1 MYLRY
6 AFSFIKTKRMKSI
19 KKTIAYFFA
28 GLVLIFAIIAI
39 LGIWDIIELDNL
51 LRKMFGSVLVIM
63 AASAVIVF
71 LFGVLIRDS
80 TDKD

>member
-1 MYLRY
+1 
-6 AFSFIKTKRMKSI
+6 MKSI

-28 GLVLIFAIIAI
+28 ALVLIFAVIAI

-51 LRKMFGSVLVIM
+51 IRKMFGSVLVIM

-71 LFGVLIRDS
+71 LFGVLIRDNS
-80 TDKD
+80 ERD

>member
-1 MYLRY
+1 
-6 AFSFIKTKRMKSI
+6 MKSI
-19 KKTIAYFFA
+19 KKTIAYFFTA
-28 GLVLIFAIIAI
+28 LVLIFAVIAI
-39 LGIWDIIELDNL
+39 MGIWDIIILDNL

-71 LFGVLIRDS
+71 LFGVLIREN

>member
-1 MYLRY
+1 
-6 AFSFIKTKRMKSI
+6 MKSI
-19 KKTIAYFFA
+19 KKTIAYFFTV
-28 GLVLIFAIIAI
+28 LVLIFAVIAI

-51 LRKMFGSVLVIM
+51 IRKMFGSVLVIM

-80 TDKD
+80 SDHE

>member
-1 MYLRY
+1 
-6 AFSFIKTKRMKSI
+6 MKSI
-19 KKTIAYFFA
+19 KKTIAYCFA

-39 LGIWDIIELDNL
+39 LGIRDIIEVDNL

-80 TDKD
+80 QDKD

>member
-1 MYLRY
+1 
-6 AFSFIKTKRMKSI
+6 MKSI

-80 TDKD
+80 SDKD

>member
-1 MYLRY
+1 
-6 AFSFIKTKRMKSI
+6 MKSI
-19 KKTIAYFFA
+19 KKTIAYFFTA
-28 GLVLIFAIIAI
+28 LVLIFAVIAI
-39 LGIWDIIELDNL
+39 LGIWDIIILDNL

-71 LFGVLIRDS
+71 LFGVLIREN

>member
-1 MYLRY
+1 
-6 AFSFIKTKRMKSI
+6 MKSI

-28 GLVLIFAIIAI
+28 ALVLIFSIIAI
-39 LGIWDIIELDNL
+39 LGIWDIIVMDNL

-71 LFGVLIRDS
+71 LFGVLIREGSDR
-80 TDKD
+80 D